1 MNDTWMPHGGGA
13 VPPAWRRT
21 VRATMAAVVLGAS
34 AAAAA
39 AAAPPDVF
47 RGICNASAGV
57 ALDAARFIVADDEK
71 SVMKVYRFDGAPAIG
86 KDGKTQDIDLE
97 KHLGDGE
104 ADLEGATLVGDT
116 LWLIASHGAAA
127 DGSPAPDRRV
137 LLALR
142 LRPAPKGPGADK
154 VAPVASVVGQPY
166 RRLLEDLAGT
176 LAEREF
182 HLADAALIAPK
193 AEGGLS
199 IEGLAA
205 TPNGWLLIGLRNPVR
220 NGKAV
225 LLQLENPA
233 DVVQGKRARFGPP
246 IPLDLGGK
254 GIRSIERRGT
264 DYFIVAGPT
273 GPGKDFGVYRW
284 SGQVAAA
291 PTPLTVPALEGLNPE
306 ALFFDHAGTMHILS
320 DDGKDQPGG
329 IKCKKLAKEQRQFR
343 HIAVPAAG
351 YR

>member
-1 MNDTWMPHGGGA
+1 M
-13 VPPAWRRT
+13 
-21 VRATMAAVVLGAS
+21 LGAS
-34 AAAAA
+34 AAAG
-39 AAAPPDVF
+39 AAPDIF
-47 RGICNASAGV
+47 RGICNASGAV
-57 ALDAARFIVADDEK
+57 ALDAARFVVADDEK
-71 SVMKVYRFDGAPAIG
+71 SVLKVYRFDGVPAVG
-86 KDGKTQDIDLE
+86 RDGKTQDIDLE
-97 KHLGDGE
+97 KYLGGGE

-142 LRPAPKGPGADK
+142 LRQAPKGPGADK
-154 VAPVASVVGQPY
+154 VAPVAAMVGQPY
-166 RRLLEDLAGT
+166 RRLLEDM
-176 LAEREF
+176 
-182 HLADAALIAPK
+182 ADTVAQRDHDLLGAARIAPK

-199 IEGLAA
+199 IEGLAD
-205 TPNGWLLIGLRNPVR
+205 TPNGWLLIGLRNPVP
-220 NGKAV
+220 NGKAL
-225 LLQLENPA
+225 LLQLENPQ

-246 IPLDLGGK
+246 IALDLGGK

-264 DYFIVAGPT
+264 AYFLVAGPP

-291 PTPLTVPALEGLNPE
+291 PTPVNVPELRGLNPE

-329 IKCKKLAKEQRQFR
+329 AKCKKLAKGERQFR
-343 HIAVPAAG
+343 HIAVPPDS